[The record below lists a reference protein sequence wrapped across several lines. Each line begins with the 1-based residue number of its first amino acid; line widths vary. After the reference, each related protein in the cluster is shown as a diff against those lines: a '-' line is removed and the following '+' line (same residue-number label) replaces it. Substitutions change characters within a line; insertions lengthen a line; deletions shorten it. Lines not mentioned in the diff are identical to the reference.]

1 MKYQR
6 QDQENTFWLF
16 VILWT
21 VAHQASLSVGFSR
34 QEYWSGLPFP
44 PPGDLPNSRI
54 EPAFQS
60 QATAHGFFTNS
71 TIWEILDER
80 MDRSNL
86 LSSSAWILYDGF
98 IYFSLSFSNT
108 LIKCER
114 EAEVKILCFSF
125 QPLLYKQNQWTQLTE
140 WLDENRFCGTV
151 NNYLLFGKSCIG
163 MIKNKHWCTL
173 YKLSKSFIDL
183 TNHSW
188 FILMDA
194 ERFHFSLFSL

>member
-1 MKYQR
+1 MS
-6 QDQENTFWLF
+6 DSF
-16 VILWT
+16 VTQWT
-21 VAHQASLSVGFSR
+21 VACQAPLSMGFSR
-34 QEYWSGLPFP
+34 QENWSGLSFP
-44 PPGDLPNSRI
+44 SSGDLPDPGNKFMSLVSP
-54 EPAFQS
+54 ESAS
-60 QATAHGFFTNS
+60 GFFTNS